1 MISGQFAV
9 RKSSIIASM
18 IKFAVLAI
26 ALVAGVIFL
35 ESGQKTQT
43 VPIPQLT
50 ASPTSVNNQPVVKEL
65 KIEDIKV
72 GTGSAEVKS
81 GDTVVVNYKGTL
93 LDGTQ
98 FDSSYDRNQPFETK
112 IGAGMV
118 IKGWD
123 EGLLGMKVGGK
134 RRLTIPS
141 DMAYGSQGAG
151 GVIPPNSP
159 LIFELELLAIKQ

>member
-1 MISGQFAV
+1 
-9 RKSSIIASM
+9 M
-18 IKFAVLAI
+18 IKFAVIAI
-26 ALVAGVIFL
+26 ALIAGVIFL

-43 VPIPQLT
+43 VTIPTLT
-50 ASPTSVNNQPVVKEL
+50 PSPTPVNNQPVVKEL

-81 GDTVVVNYKGTL
+81 GDTVVVNYKGML

-98 FDSSYDRNQPFETK
+98 FDSSYDRGKPFETK

-141 DMAYGSQGAG
+141 DLAYGSQGAG

-159 LIFELELLAIKQ
+159 LIFELELLAIK